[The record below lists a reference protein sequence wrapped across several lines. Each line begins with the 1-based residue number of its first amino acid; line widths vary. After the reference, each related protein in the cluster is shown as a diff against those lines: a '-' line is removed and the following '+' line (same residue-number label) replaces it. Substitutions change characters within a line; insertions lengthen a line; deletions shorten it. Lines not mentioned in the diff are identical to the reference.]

1 MNKKITKTGPMAYT
15 VLVISMIIF
24 ASACKTRQ
32 ISMQLLVP
40 AEINLPQEINT
51 VAILNCSLPDKRDHL
66 VNVLEGFISGE
77 SILADRE
84 GSFKCIQGLE
94 VHLNESP
101 RLKAISIETDSYRG
115 TGTRQFP
122 ELLDWDAVD
131 VLSRQYK
138 ADAIIALETFDS
150 DFEFTKWTSES
161 KEKQNGKEVVK
172 KVYHAKL
179 KANVNSGWRI
189 YDNIHKK
196 VFDQTSFNDRK
207 EWSETGPNA
216 QAALDKLPSKR
227 HAINESGT
235 YAGIQ
240 MANRVSPNWRTERRT
255 YFVKGNKEL
264 QEAKEQV
271 KFNNWDA
278 AILIWKKLSDTPD
291 LEISGRAC
299 YNLALASERKGD
311 IDAAIYWAEKAMKDH
326 HIKKARNYVDRLSG
340 RKHDEERLK
349 EQMK

>member
-1 MNKKITKTGPMAYT
+1 MKPKIAKIIPMAF
-15 VLVISMIIF
+15 MIIF
-24 ASACKTRQ
+24 LMFSISACKTRQ

-40 AEINLPQEINT
+40 AEITLPQYVNT
-51 VAILNCSLPDKRDHL
+51 VAILNRSLPDKRDQL
-66 VNVLEGFISGE
+66 VNVLEGFITGE

-84 GSFKCIQGLE
+84 GSFNCIRGAE
-94 VHLNESP
+94 AHLNESP
-101 RLKAISIETDSYRG
+101 RLKAISIETDTYKG

-122 ELLDWDAVD
+122 ELLDWKEVDA
-131 VLSRQYK
+131 LCQQYK
-138 ADAIIALETFDS
+138 ADAVIALETFDS
-150 DFEFTKWTSES
+150 DFNITKWTSES
-161 KEKQNGKEVVK
+161 KEKKNGKEVVK
-172 KVYHAKL
+172 TVYHAKL
-179 KANVNSGWRI
+179 RANVNSGWRI
-189 YDNIHKK
+189 YDNIHKTII
-196 VFDQTSFNDRK
+196 DQANFTDRK
-207 EWSETGPNA
+207 EWSETGPNS
-216 QAALDKLPSKR
+216 QAAVDKLPSKR
-227 HAINESGT
+227 HAINESGS

-240 MANRVSPNWRTERRT
+240 MANRISPNWRTERRT

-264 QEAKEQV
+264 LEAKEQV

-278 AILIWKKLSDTPD
+278 AILIWKKLSDAPD

-326 HIKKARNYVDRLSG
+326 HIKKARNYVDRLYG